1 MKRVQY
7 PNVQLSDFYQNAKV
21 TIMSRVLTVVGYG
34 DVATEAKQSN
44 ERQSTFAMIKPD
56 CYQHL
61 GKIIDKVQK
70 AGFVISKMK
79 MSKFSKATAG
89 QFYNEHV

>member
-1 MKRVQY
+1 MYDKKMCRVFLKRVQY
-7 PNVQLSDFYQNAKV
+7 PNVQLSDFYQNSKV

-61 GKIIDKVQK
+61 GKIIDKV
-70 AGFVISKMK
+70 
-79 MSKFSKATAG
+79 
-89 QFYNEHV
+89 